1 MAENRRGK
9 ENRFYFSRGQMV
21 LLGAA
26 FTLASVVI
34 FFLGIFVGKSI
45 EERKL
50 LKKEEPLVKIP
61 IKPGSVEPSAT
72 PAPPPQP
79 REEITFN
86 DSLSGAAN
94 SLAAAEETPGE
105 TKPIEKVA
113 KPELKVKSVVAKAEA
128 PAIKIAEKKV
138 EASAPVEDTP
148 KKPEIISAESKEP
161 GKTWRAQVNAFPDER
176 SAKQIVDRLKNKGY
190 NAYVTEVQ
198 NRGKNWFRVSVGK
211 YGSRDEADKMVETLR
226 TRENY
231 PKAFAAT
238 K

>member
-26 FTLASVVI
+26 FTLATVVI

-61 IKPGSVEPSAT
+61 IKPGSAEPSAA
-72 PAPPPQP
+72 PAPPAQP
-79 REEITFN
+79 RDEITFN
-86 DSLSGAAN
+86 DSLSGTAN
-94 SLAAAEETPGE
+94 SLAAAEENSRE
-105 TKPIEKVA
+105 A
-113 KPELKVKSVVAKAEA
+113 KPVEKIVQPEPKEKTVVAKTEA
-128 PAIKIAEKKV
+128 PAPAIRMAEKKV
-138 EASAPVEDTP
+138 AVEDLP
-148 KKPEIISAESKEP
+148 KKQGTTSAESKEP

-176 SAKQIVDRLKNKGY
+176 SAQQIVDRLKNKGY

-198 NRGKNWFRVSVGK
+198 NKGKTWFRVSVGK
-211 YGSRDEADKMVETLR
+211 FGSRDDADKMVETLR
-226 TRENY
+226 TKESY
-231 PKAFAAT
+231 PKTFAAT